1 MALGHGVDICTLADR
16 LGHSD
21 PAFTLRKYV
30 HRVPNAGVKLGAA
43 LRNIYEQSRLTR
55 CATSVRDDLRESQ
68 KAHQSARCAL
78 LRRLKNTAAATP
90 RAATC
95 EYRWRP
101 SHVVR

>member
-43 LRNIYEQSRLTR
+43 LRNIYEQSRPTR

-68 KAHQSARCAL
+68 KSQVRVLGAH
-78 LRRLKNTAAATP
+78 
-90 RAATC
+90 
-95 EYRWRP
+95 YYD
-101 SHVVR
+101 V